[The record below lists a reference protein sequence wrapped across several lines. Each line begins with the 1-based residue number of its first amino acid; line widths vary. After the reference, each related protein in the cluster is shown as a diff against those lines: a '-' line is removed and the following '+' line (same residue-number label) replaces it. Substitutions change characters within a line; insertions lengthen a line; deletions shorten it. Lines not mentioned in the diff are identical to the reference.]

1 MAYRSIALS
10 GASALILALFTG
22 GYALAQSEPQA
33 SESDVITV
41 TAQRRAQSIQ
51 DVPIAVSAFDED
63 ALRESVIGGI
73 EGVAD
78 RTPGFTMTEFNIGEP
93 QLYIRGV
100 GSTSDSAAGDPSVAV
115 SIDEVYIGRAGGG
128 AISFFD
134 LERVEVLRGP
144 QGTLYGRNAAGGAV
158 NIITAKPNGDDPFTE
173 LTVGYGEY
181 EDVQISGVANGALG
195 DAAAG
200 RLAVLYREHAGY
212 SSNVVTGDDL
222 QGAETFGAR
231 GAISF
236 ERDALSGLF
245 QLDVSSDETDGH
257 ARIPVVGP
265 DTVAPIAALIGGLRA
280 GLDERQSFSDP
291 ATFQERDTF
300 GALARFDLERDIFT
314 VSSLTSL
321 RATDFSWFD
330 DLGGLP
336 VPPYVLLVEDRA
348 SEDSEQFTQEFRLT
362 SNGASGLS
370 WVAGLFFFHE
380 EVDRSENFVVDA
392 LAPFPAFVG
401 GDVTFTQDATNQSA
415 AGFAQITWPVTD
427 TVNLTG
433 GVRLTWDSKEVLARG
448 IDNDTP
454 GGPFPGIPLGPPPLG
469 VAFPGGASGE
479 ESWTEPTWRLAADW
493 RPNSNVLAYASY
505 DRGYKSGLYPSQAQ
519 NADQATTPLDP
530 EILDNFEVGLKTNWD
545 GGRFILNGA
554 AFFTDYQD
562 LQVYELL
569 GLALVTSNADAE
581 IFGLEIEAQARLTD
595 AFMVGGTYAYLDA
608 EYVSD
613 AQSAIGVLPYNG
625 NRLTRA
631 PETKAS
637 VFAQLDVPV
646 GPGFARLRTDFQYT
660 DDFFFDPSNNPEV
673 LVDSYSTV
681 DARLSWRPNE
691 EDWEVALWGKNLG
704 DETYPMHIIKNN
716 GIGFTVFSPPRTWG
730 ATLRVRFGG

>member
-1 MAYRSIALS
+1 MAYRNRALA
-10 GASALILALFTG
+10 GASILVC
-22 GYALAQSEPQA
+22 ALASTPAVYAQAQEPA
-33 SESDVITV
+33 ANGDIITI

-63 ALRESVIGGI
+63 ALRDSAIGGI

-158 NIITAKPNGDDPFTE
+158 NIITAKPDGDDPFTE
-173 LTVGYGEY
+173 LTVGYGDY
-181 EDVQISGVANGALG
+181 DDLQLSAVVNGAI
-195 DAAAG
+195 DEDTAG

-212 SSNVVTGDDL
+212 AENAVTGDDL
-222 QGAETFGAR
+222 QGARTFGAR

-236 ERDALSGLF
+236 ENGPVSGLF

-257 ARIPVVGP
+257 ARVPVVSP
-265 DTVAPIAALIGGLRA
+265 NTAAPLVALIGGLRA
-280 GLDERQSFSDP
+280 GLDERESFSSP
-291 ATFQERDTF
+291 NTFQERDTV
-300 GALARFDLERDIFT
+300 GALARFDLDRDTFT
-314 VSSLTSL
+314 FTSL
-321 RATDFSWFD
+321 SSWRATDFSWFD

-348 SEDSEQFTQEFRLT
+348 EEESDQFTQEFRIT
-362 SNGASGLS
+362 SDTASGLS

-380 EVDRSENFVVDA
+380 TVERSENFVVDA
-392 LAPFPAFVG
+392 LPPFPAFVG

-415 AGFAQITWPVTD
+415 AAFAQATLPVTE
-427 TVNLTG
+427 TINLTG
-433 GVRLTWDSKEVLARG
+433 GLRLTWDSKEVFARG

-454 GGPFPGIPLGPPPLG
+454 GGAFPGIPLGPPPVG

-493 RPNSNVLAYASY
+493 RPNENVLAYASY

-519 NADQATTPLDP
+519 NAAQATNPLDP

-581 IFGLEIEAQARLTD
+581 IFGVEIETQARLTD
-595 AFMVGGTYAYLDA
+595 SFMVGGTYAHLDA

-613 AQSAIGVLPYNG
+613 AQSSIGVLPYDG

-631 PETKAS
+631 PENKYTL
-637 VFAQLDVPV
+637 FAQLDVPV
-646 GPGFARLRTDFQYT
+646 GPGYARLRTDYQHTGEY
-660 DDFFFDPSNNPEV
+660 FFDPSNSPEV
-673 LVDSYSTV
+673 LVDSFSTV
-681 DARLSWRPNE
+681 DARLSWQPSDEN
-691 EDWEVALWGKNLG
+691 WEIALWGKNLA
-704 DETYPMHIIKNN
+704 DETYPNHIIKNN
-716 GIGFTVFSPPRTWG
+716 GIGFTVFAPPRTWG